1 MRKTTRR
8 AKTAPATPKQA
19 FLAALEGGR
28 NRNWKETFASF
39 LERGE
44 LRQEN
49 GRWFFSCPLCE
60 HEKGPAL
67 AFANCFDQYEHTN
80 ALITHDLHS
89 FTCRDVT
96 AVIEKLRVN

>member
-1 MRKTTRR
+1 MRRQTRR
-8 AKTAPATPKQA
+8 AKTAPADPKQA

-28 NRNWKETFASF
+28 NDNWKRTFAAL

-44 LRQEN
+44 LRREN

-67 AFANCFDQYEHTN
+67 AFANCFDRYEHTN
-80 ALITHDLHS
+80 ALITHDLRS
-89 FTCRDVT
+89 FTCTDVT
-96 AVIEKLRVN
+96 AVIEKLRLA

>member
-1 MRKTTRR
+1 MRRQTRR
-8 AKTAPATPKQA
+8 ARTAHTDPKAA

-28 NRNWKETFASF
+28 NERFKAVFAAL

-44 LRQEN
+44 LRRED
-49 GRWFFSCPLCE
+49 GRWFFSCSLCE

-67 AFANCFDQYEHTN
+67 ALADHFDHYEHTN

-89 FTCRDVT
+89 FVCRDVT
-96 AVIEKLRVN
+96 AVIDKLRIA